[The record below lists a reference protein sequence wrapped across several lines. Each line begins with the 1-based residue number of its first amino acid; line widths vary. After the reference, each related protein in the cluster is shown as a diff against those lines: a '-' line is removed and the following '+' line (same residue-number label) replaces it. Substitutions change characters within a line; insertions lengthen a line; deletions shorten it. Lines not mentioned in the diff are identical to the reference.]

1 MAPLKGYSLS
11 PRSEATNTDTAHP
24 SKETGMTE
32 FKPEDLHLQFAE
44 AFNSGDLEAL
54 LAFYVRDG

>member
-1 MAPLKGYSLS
+1 
-11 PRSEATNTDTAHP
+11 
-24 SKETGMTE
+24 MTE
-32 FKPEDLHLQFAE
+32 FKPEDLHLQFEE